1 MSTSVTASELSSRQQ
16 CLDDLDEFI
25 SSCQQRITDML
36 DMFGWTPEH
45 FMQPSMLSTCPHNSD
60 HRMPPSALDKHTL
73 VCELTNQGY
82 TRTDAEKILEDRS
95 YFYKDAACVYPVTL
109 DLETLNSWLWN
120 HHVKNHSVF
129 YGYPR
134 VPQTSEEEQIMLP
147 REDRAALAEYVVLR
161 ARAAN
166 RLKEVGRDELLVSEN
181 LADLIKKETGE
192 GRHLDPVE
200 EMAALRDY
208 RRRRKTYRAKNV
220 HITKKSHTEIMREVI
235 NNQMDMYSQSLQDD
249 RSVDREEKALEE
261 TGRQLEEIS
270 SYRGTSSQRSRS
282 TERSRGTP
290 RQPSRAREYSRQ
302 RSKDRYRRKSR
313 SPDRP
318 RQGSRSRE
326 TSRQRSRSPL
336 LCSTPRSFERPLS
349 RERLNERSRSKDR
362 EQRKHKK
369 KHKHRSRS
377 RSKTKSRAKKKHK
390 KNKHKSKGD
399 KEEQPDK

>member
-1 MSTSVTASELSSRQQ
+1 SNLSEDGLLDLVPCEISVSDNEAPLHGDTARVLQDAQAPCGSVLGVILHIGANGSGKNLPESVNDHTLGQPSHNLQDTDMSTSVTASELSSRQQ

-109 DLETLNSWLWN
+109 
-120 HHVKNHSVF
+120 VF

-249 RSVDREEKALEE
+249 RSVDR
-261 TGRQLEEIS
+261 
-270 SYRGTSSQRSRS
+270 
-282 TERSRGTP
+282 
-290 RQPSRAREYSRQ
+290 
-302 RSKDRYRRKSR
+302 
-313 SPDRP
+313 
-318 RQGSRSRE
+318 
-326 TSRQRSRSPL
+326 
-336 LCSTPRSFERPLS
+336 
-349 RERLNERSRSKDR
+349 
-362 EQRKHKK
+362 
-369 KHKHRSRS
+369 
-377 RSKTKSRAKKKHK
+377 AKKKHK